1 MKVAIVDDELMNRL
15 VIRKIVKGNCPWVDI
30 VVDEELIDNAV
41 ASINAARPDVVFL
54 DIRLKNG
61 TGFDI
66 MRELE
71 YKPRVIFTTAYSEYA
86 IKAFKVQAFDYLLK
100 PIDENELIDS
110 LERCRQLMVKAELQE
125 PREEKTVQ
133 GFYSYA
139 TSSGKTTISFDE
151 INYFEGSGAYTF
163 IITRDDK
170 ILLSKNIGEIEKE
183 VPASLF
189 YRTHNSYIVNVK
201 KIKSVDAKRSGQ
213 ITLMNDDVIPLSQ
226 RKAKEFLE
234 LLKT

>member
-1 MKVAIVDDELMNRL
+1 MKVAIVDDELINRL
-15 VIRKIVKGNCPWVDI
+15 VIRKIVRGNCPWVEI
-30 VVDEELIDNAV
+30 VADEELIDNAIT
-41 ASINAARPDVVFL
+41 SINTTRPDVVFL

-66 MRELE
+66 VRELE

-100 PIDENELIDS
+100 PIDERELLDS
-110 LERCRQLMVKAELQE
+110 LERCRQQLVKAELQE
-125 PREEKTVQ
+125 PREDKAVQ

-139 TSSGKTTISFDE
+139 TTSGKTTVSFDE

-163 IITRDDK
+163 LITRDDK

-183 VPASLF
+183 VPGSLF
-189 YRTHNSYIVNVK
+189 YRTHNSYIVNIK

-213 ITLMNDDVIPLSQ
+213 ITLMNDHVIPLSQ
-226 RKAKEFLE
+226 RKTKEFME